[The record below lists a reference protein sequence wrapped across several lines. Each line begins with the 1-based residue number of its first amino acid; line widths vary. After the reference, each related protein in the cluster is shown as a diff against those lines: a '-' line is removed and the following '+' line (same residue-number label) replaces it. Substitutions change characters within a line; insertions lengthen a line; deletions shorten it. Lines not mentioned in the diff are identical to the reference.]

1 MKSKSRA
8 VLFPASHIWRI
19 RHESGM
25 AMRSLDSPEWRTV
38 VVATMMLSRS
48 EIALSLGPYVVD
60 EDPA

>member
-1 MKSKSRA
+1 
-8 VLFPASHIWRI
+8 
-19 RHESGM
+19 M